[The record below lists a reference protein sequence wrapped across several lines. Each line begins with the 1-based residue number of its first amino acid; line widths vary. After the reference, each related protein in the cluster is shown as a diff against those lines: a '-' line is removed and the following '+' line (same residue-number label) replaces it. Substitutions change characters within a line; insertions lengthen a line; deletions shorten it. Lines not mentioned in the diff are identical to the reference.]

1 MSDTAAF
8 LWGAF
13 TAVVWIGVF
22 LLLLW
27 NLALL

>member
-13 TAVVWIGVF
+13 TGIIWTCVGV
-22 LLLLW
+22 LLVW
-27 NLALL
+27 NLGML